1 MPRRCTVCA
10 HPKRAEI
17 DRALVRSA
25 AYRRI
30 AADYGLSERAVRR
43 HRATHVPRLL
53 EAAREREERTTAAR
67 LLAELERL
75 RRVASRLGKKAERK
89 GDLRTALAAV
99 GELRGLVAVALRGLE
114 LAELEERIAALE
126 AALQMTP
133 NGRTA

>member
-17 DRALVRSA
+17 DRALVRGA

-30 AADYGLSERAVRR
+30 AAEYGLSDRAVRR

-53 EAAREREERTTAAR
+53 EAAAEREERTTAAV

-75 RRVASRLGKKAERK
+75 RRVARRLGRKAEK
-89 GDLRTALAAV
+89 AGELRTALAAV
-99 GELRGLVAVALRGLE
+99 GELRGLVAVALRGVE
-114 LAELEERIAALE
+114 LADLEERIERLE
-126 AALQMTP
+126 AALHETP
-133 NGRTA
+133 NRTMA